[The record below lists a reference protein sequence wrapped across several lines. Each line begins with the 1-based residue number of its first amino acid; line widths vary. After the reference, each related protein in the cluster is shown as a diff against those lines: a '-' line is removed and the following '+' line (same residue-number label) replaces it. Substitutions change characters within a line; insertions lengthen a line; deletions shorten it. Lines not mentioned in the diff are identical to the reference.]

1 MKAISAGVRI
11 SLKNILF
18 ATDFSPASQAALP
31 HARSLARKYG
41 AKLYPVHVIHLS
53 PFPNSSPTLAWQAI
67 AAQAAREAREAMDAL
82 QPKWEEIPYEALI
95 RKGQIW
101 TELSRVVTEKEI
113 DLIATGTHGRTGV
126 SKLILGSVAEEIFR
140 HAPCPVLTVGPN
152 VSASSKSVAECHE
165 ILYATDLTPHS
176 LAAAP
181 YAISLAQENQARL
194 SLLYVI
200 KDAEE
205 KLSPDI
211 LKTRLQELI
220 PAEAELWCRPNC
232 FVRHGF
238 PEVEILDLARE
249 RAVDLIVLGVRST
262 HGIPGISTHLPW
274 AIAHRVVNQAHC
286 PVLTVRG

>member
-1 MKAISAGVRI
+1 LGRSVRSVAI
-11 SLKNILF
+11 
-18 ATDFSPASQAALP
+18 
-31 HARSLARKYG
+31 
-41 AKLYPVHVIHLS
+41 
-53 PFPNSSPTLAWQAI
+53 
-67 AAQAAREAREAMDAL
+67 
-82 QPKWEEIPYEALI
+82 
-95 RKGQIW
+95 
-101 TELSRVVTEKEI
+101 VVTLPRLRLLVELGLLLFDDFVERHD
-113 DLIATGTHGRTGV
+113 DL
-126 SKLILGSVAEEIFR
+126 
-140 HAPCPVLTVGPN
+140 VL
-152 VSASSKSVAECHE
+152 
-165 ILYATDLTPHS
+165 DLLHS